1 MNFEDVMTTAEAAE
15 RWGVSATTIKLY
27 CLGTKNQSPKFNKN
41 EYRKSGKVSNKSRHG
56 TRIWTGAHALTK
68 IPTR

>member
-15 RWGVSATTIKLY
+15 HWGVSATTIKLY

-41 EYRKSGKVSNKSRHG
+41 EYRKSGKVWLVTKAGMERVFG
-56 TRIWTGAHALTK
+56 PERTR
-68 IPTR
+68 

>member
-1 MNFEDVMTTAEAAE
+1 MKKEDVMTTAEAAE

-41 EYRKSGKVSNKSRHG
+41 EYRKSGKVWLVTKAGMERVFGPEH
-56 TRIWTGAHALTK
+56 TR
-68 IPTR
+68 

>member
-27 CLGTKNQSPKFNKN
+27 CLGTKNQTPKFNKN
-41 EYRKSGKVSNKSRHG
+41 EYRKSGKVWLVTKSGMERVFG
-56 TRIWTGAHALTK
+56 PERM
-68 IPTR
+68 R

>member
-41 EYRKSGKVSNKSRHG
+41 EYRKSGKVWLVTKAGMERVFG
-56 TRIWTGAHALTK
+56 QERTR
-68 IPTR
+68 

>member
-41 EYRKSGKVSNKSRHG
+41 EYSKSGKVWLVTKAGMERVFG
-56 TRIWTGAHALTK
+56 PERTR
-68 IPTR
+68 